1 VALRTMLPSA
11 ARVGDTIHFAFPYA
25 CLSRTPISGF
35 EVTIN
40 GRKLAKPEIVLTR
53 ITVGGHGAANFVFRA
68 NEPGT
73 FQFKI
78 APIVGG
84 KKGQSRINTLEV
96 TP

>member
-11 ARVGDTIHFAFPYA
+11 ARVGDTIHFAFPHNR
-25 CLSRTPISGF
+25 LSGTPISGF
-35 EVTIN
+35 QVTIN
-40 GRKLAKPEIVLTR
+40 GRKIAKPEIVMTSVKL
-53 ITVGGHGAANFVFRA
+53 GGGAANFVFRA

-73 FQFKI
+73 YQFEI

-84 KKGQSRINTLEV
+84 KKGHSRLNTLEV

>member
-1 VALRTMLPSA
+1 MLPSA
-11 ARVGDTIHFAFPYA
+11 ARVGDTIHFAFPHP
-25 CLSRTPISGF
+25 CFSRTPISGF

-40 GRKLAKPEIVLTR
+40 GRRIAKPEIVMTSVKL
-53 ITVGGHGAANFVFRA
+53 GGGAANFVFRA

-73 FQFKI
+73 YQFEI

-84 KKGQSRINTLEV
+84 KKGHSRLNTLEV

>member
-11 ARVGDTIHFAFPYA
+11 ARVGDTIHFAFPHNR
-25 CLSRTPISGF
+25 LPKTPISGF

-40 GRKLAKPEIVLTR
+40 GRKLAKPEIVMTAVSL
-53 ITVGGHGAANFVFRA
+53 GGGAANFVFRA

-84 KKGQSRINTLEV
+84 KKGHSRINTLEV

>member
-1 VALRTMLPSA
+1 MLPSA
-11 ARVGDTIHFAFPYA
+11 ARVGDTIHFAFPHT

-40 GRKLAKPEIVLTR
+40 GRKIAKPEIVMTR
-53 ITVGGHGAANFVFRA
+53 VAVGGGAANFVFRA

-73 FQFKI
+73 YQFKI

-84 KKGQSRINTLEV
+84 KKGQSRLNTLDV